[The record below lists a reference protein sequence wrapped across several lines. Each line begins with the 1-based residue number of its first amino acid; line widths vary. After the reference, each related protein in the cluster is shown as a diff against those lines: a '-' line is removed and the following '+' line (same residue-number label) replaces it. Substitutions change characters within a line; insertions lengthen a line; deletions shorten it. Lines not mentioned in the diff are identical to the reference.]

1 MCVPQS
7 TVTNRGQTTV
17 PKEIREYLGLESGDR
32 IDYTVDAEGRVILTP
47 STISIVELDGTLSS
61 RWRKEGVS
69 IDDMQRA
76 IEREAKSSVSKKP
89 SVSEK

>member
-1 MCVPQS
+1 MPQS

-32 IDYTVDAEGRVILTP
+32 IDYTVDAEGRVFLTP

>member
-1 MCVPQS
+1 MPQS

-47 STISIVELDGTLSS
+47 STVSIVELDGTLSS
-61 RWRKEGVS
+61 RRRKNGVS

-89 SVSEK
+89 SLSEK

>member
-1 MCVPQS
+1 MPQS

-89 SVSEK
+89 SLSEK

>member
-1 MCVPQS
+1 MPQS